1 MELVVD
7 TNIVFSAMV
16 KDSLTRF
23 LLCDMRLVLYAP
35 ETLISELYEHE
46 KEIREKSEI
55 SEKRWMELMSIL
67 LSKIRL
73 VSKEE
78 IAPFVKE
85 ALEFSPDQED
95 APFFALC
102 LAKNIPLW
110 SNDKALKQQSAVKVF
125 STDELTKL
133 LGKVK

>member
-16 KDSLTRF
+16 RDSLTRV
-23 LLCDMRLVLYAP
+23 LLCNPHLVLYAP
-35 ETLISELYEHE
+35 EALILESDEHE
-46 KEIREKSEI
+46 KEIKEKSGL
-55 SEKRWMELMSIL
+55 SGGRWRELTGIL

-78 IAPFVKE
+78 IAPFLKE
-85 ALEFSPDQED
+85 SLDFSPDKDD

-102 LAKNIPLW
+102 LARGIPLW
-110 SNDKALKQQSAVKVF
+110 SNDRALKRQSVVKVF
-125 STDELTKL
+125 STDELARL
-133 LGKVK
+133 LGCLK